1 MTKIEAAFKAA
12 KEQVEITN
20 KMGNGNIVTGT
31 IKLLGES
38 IGYIVDELSGKH
50 DYKNY

>member
-20 KMGNGNIVTGT
+20 KMGSEQSAHQNNQRA
-31 IKLLGES
+31 ERRA
-38 IGYIVDELSGKH
+38 
-50 DYKNY
+50 